1 MECVG
6 SLEEVKNMHDIMF
19 KDPEVCISV
28 ERWTKWFMSMSRL
41 EHSWSKHRKMVPN
54 WWREKKEKSYRGKNI
69 RENLINYIMT
79 RSCSPSLSKGNIAPP
94 IPDMTDVSPFNT
106 AAQKKGGDMATIK
119 PPRKEKEIK
128 RHMQHAHQRILLN
141 PTVSSQK
148 ERYSK

>member
-1 MECVG
+1 MTG
-6 SLEEVKNMHDIMF
+6 
-19 KDPEVCISV
+19 
-28 ERWTKWFMSMSRL
+28 
-41 EHSWSKHRKMVPN
+41 
-54 WWREKKEKSYRGKNI
+54 KKEKSYRGKNI

-94 IPDMTDVSPFNT
+94 IPDMTDVSPLNT

-119 PPRKEKEIK
+119 PSRKEKEIK
-128 RHMQHAHQRILLN
+128 RHMQHTHQRISPN